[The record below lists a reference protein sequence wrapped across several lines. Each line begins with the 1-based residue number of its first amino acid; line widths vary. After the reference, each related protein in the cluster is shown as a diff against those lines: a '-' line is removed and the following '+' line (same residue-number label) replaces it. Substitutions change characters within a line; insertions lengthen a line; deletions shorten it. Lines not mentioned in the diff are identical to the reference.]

1 MKEGQENCIK
11 INRNNQNYLYIK
23 DILKNIN
30 SKKLKISTIN
40 YLLLNRKQAFFIY
53 QNSKNSF
60 SYLKQIELL
69 DNSFSFEDMFYM
81 DIKFN
86 PNTNLSTKPEDLEPL
101 ILLAE
106 NKISVKEAYLRL
118 AKKNKKKS
126 IEAYNIKILNT
137 FEEPYNSI
145 LLEIDLNKPLEE
157 LQEFLKLAK
166 KFYDKQKQSLKLENE
181 VLGRDNIIDENLFFL
196 FLNKRNSN
204 IPFEEKLIDLLYVI
218 DCLLLKC
225 KSKEIKKKFQEYY
238 IEEYPKL
245 DLSYILNDY
254 YKNLLKEA
262 KNLIPKIKKV
272 V

>member
-1 MKEGQENCIK
+1 MRENQEYCIK
-11 INRNNQNYLYIK
+11 INRNNKNYLHIK
-23 DILKNIN
+23 DVLKNIN
-30 SKKLKISTIN
+30 SKELKISAIN
-40 YLLLNRKQAFFIY
+40 YLLLNRKQAFFIS

-60 SYLKQIELL
+60 VYLRQIELL
-69 DNSFSFEDMFYM
+69 DNNFSFEDMFYM
-81 DIKFN
+81 DIEFN
-86 PNTNLSTKPEDLEPL
+86 PDSDLSEKPEDLEPL

-106 NKISVKEAYLRL
+106 NKISVKDAYLRL

-126 IEAYNIKILNT
+126 IKAFNVKILNT
-137 FEEPYNSI
+137 FEEAYKSI
-145 LLEIDLNKPLEE
+145 LLELDLNKPLEE
-157 LQEFLKLAK
+157 LQEILKLAK
-166 KFYDKQKQSLKLENE
+166 KFFDKQKQNLKLINE
-181 VLGRDNIIDENLFFL
+181 FLEKNNIMSESLFYL

-204 IPFEEKLIDLLYVI
+204 IPFEEKLIDLLYII

-238 IEEYPKL
+238 IEKYPKL

-262 KNLIPKIKKV
+262 NSLIPKIKKV